1 MNLKVHRYSSD
12 SLGFDFLSR
21 VDFLLHCLAYNQYFV
36 KNVTKK
42 GQIYI
47 LAQFCLENE
56 KFIRLKKLGYPLFL
70 VLVSLTTAV
79 CITAVTAVTLASYSK
94 VEKHEVK
101 AQENEEGST
110 VVR

>member
-1 MNLKVHRYSSD
+1 
-12 SLGFDFLSR
+12 
-21 VDFLLHCLAYNQYFV
+21 
-36 KNVTKK
+36 
-42 GQIYI
+42 
-47 LAQFCLENE
+47 
-56 KFIRLKKLGYPLFL
+56 LKKLGYPLFL